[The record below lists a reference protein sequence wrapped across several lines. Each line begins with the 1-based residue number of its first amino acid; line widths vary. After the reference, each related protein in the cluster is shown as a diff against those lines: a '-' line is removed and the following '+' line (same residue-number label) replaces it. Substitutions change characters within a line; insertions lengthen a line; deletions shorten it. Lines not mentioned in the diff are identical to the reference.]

1 MPHSEGSTLLS
12 LIIPFICFTPHKSH
26 LTCTFWKPCARPPTF
41 QARGSVPL
49 DPFAG
54 LLGKP
59 TYRKTIRRKYLHP
72 DWEEGSLVKSV
83 ENSFKCL
90 TEVQQNTQSCHEME
104 VYISKLPGRQL
115 LRFQKVFSSRSTWMP
130 SISSSHLL

>member
-1 MPHSEGSTLLS
+1 M
-12 LIIPFICFTPHKSH
+12 
-26 LTCTFWKPCARPPTF
+26 
-41 QARGSVPL
+41 PL

-59 TYRKTIRRKYLHP
+59 TYRKMIRRKYLHP

-90 TEVQQNTQSCHEME
+90 TEVKQNTQSCHEME
-104 VYISKLPGRQL
+104 VYISKLPRRQL